1 MGQNGL
7 IMEEKNSEIMFY
19 LPKQSFQSKSAIA
32 IAAAL
37 ETVTAFSN
45 TMIQG
50 HFVLQ
55 FLL

>member
-19 LPKQSFQSKSAIA
+19 LPKQNSQSKSAIA

-37 ETVTAFSN
+37 EKVTTFSN
-45 TMIQG
+45 TIIQG